1 MQALVRLF
9 LIFTKEDCT
18 RSSIMKQLL
27 LYFLKRIKKILWN
40 NKLKYT
46 FCAIMLVPYV
56 QLYTGNKI
64 SLQLFFGS
72 FFSQPSVYYFS
83 CFPKELVLNL
93 VTLYYAQGVDGVI
106 LPYTQGVLTET
117 ESRVGAQRT
126 IILIFAHIQMKNKD
140 IASLSSITRPNP
152 SKNQF
157 WFFPFFSNEIKS
169 ENETLV
175 SDR

>member
-1 MQALVRLF
+1 MPLCSSYMYSCIQGTKSHYSSF
-9 LIFTKEDCT
+9 LE
-18 RSSIMKQLL
+18 
-27 LYFLKRIKKILWN
+27 
-40 NKLKYT
+40 
-46 FCAIMLVPYV
+46 V
-56 QLYTGNKI
+56 
-64 SLQLFFGS
+64 
-72 FFSQPSVYYFS
+72 FFSQPSLYYFS

-157 WFFPFFSNEIKS
+157 WFFPFFSSEIKS

>member
-1 MQALVRLF
+1 MCHYARPICTAVYREQILITALF
-9 LIFTKEDCT
+9 WKF
-18 RSSIMKQLL
+18 
-27 LYFLKRIKKILWN
+27 
-40 NKLKYT
+40 
-46 FCAIMLVPYV
+46 
-56 QLYTGNKI
+56 
-64 SLQLFFGS
+64 
-72 FFSQPSVYYFS
+72 QPSLYYFS

-157 WFFPFFSNEIKS
+157 WFFPFFSSEIKS

>member
-1 MQALVRLF
+1 MCHYARPICTAVYREQNLITALF
-9 LIFTKEDCT
+9 
-18 RSSIMKQLL
+18 
-27 LYFLKRIKKILWN
+27 W
-40 NKLKYT
+40 
-46 FCAIMLVPYV
+46 
-56 QLYTGNKI
+56 
-64 SLQLFFGS
+64 S
-72 FFSQPSVYYFS
+72 FYRQPSLYYFS

-157 WFFPFFSNEIKS
+157 WFFPFFSSEIKS

>member
-1 MQALVRLF
+1 MCHYARPICTAVYREQNLITALF
-9 LIFTKEDCT
+9 WKF
-18 RSSIMKQLL
+18 
-27 LYFLKRIKKILWN
+27 
-40 NKLKYT
+40 
-46 FCAIMLVPYV
+46 
-56 QLYTGNKI
+56 
-64 SLQLFFGS
+64 
-72 FFSQPSVYYFS
+72 FFSQPLLYYFS

-157 WFFPFFSNEIKS
+157 WFFPFFPTK
-169 ENETLV
+169 LRV
-175 SDR
+175 RMKL

>member
-1 MQALVRLF
+1 
-9 LIFTKEDCT
+9 
-18 RSSIMKQLL
+18 
-27 LYFLKRIKKILWN
+27 
-40 NKLKYT
+40 
-46 FCAIMLVPYV
+46 MLVPYV

-64 SLQLFFGS
+64 SLQHFFGS
-72 FFSQPSVYYFS
+72 FFRQPSLYNFS

-157 WFFPFFSNEIKS
+157 WFFPFFPAK
-169 ENETLV
+169 LRV
-175 SDR
+175 RMKP

>member
-9 LIFTKEDCT
+9 LVFTKEDCT

-27 LYFLKRIKKILWN
+27 LYFLKRIKKILLWN

-56 QLYTGNKI
+56 QGTKSHYST
-64 SLQLFFGS
+64 FFGS
-72 FFSQPSVYYFS
+72 RFSQPSLYFS
-83 CFPKELVLNL
+83 SFPKELVLNL

-157 WFFPFFSNEIKS
+157 WFFPFFSSEIKWEWNSS
-169 ENETLV
+169 EWQIN
-175 SDR
+175 